1 MIAGYLAV
9 SLKQALCHRSHTIT
23 KVALLLN
30 PQHLIISRAIYTNH
44 DYPLCVRSRL
54 KKFVEVGYN
63 HNVSYFERG
72 YQNETHGRRY
82 YRNAFYYVQHVGQ
95 VLLFVASAFT
105 ERHHVDPLVSGSY
118 KVLYANP
125 VCFVAATNPRSG
137 KEACLLWRLARPR
150 QHERYSCRAAFNIY
164 CSSYTGH
171 RVFYTR
177 ELCATRN
184 AIRRPNGVLQSLG
197 KGPE

>member
-1 MIAGYLAV
+1 MNLQYTHLYI
-9 SLKQALCHRSHTIT
+9 LCIWTLTNVGCHAKKNDNLVKRNET
-23 KVALLLN
+23 KKEKDVKMLLLN

-125 VCFVAATNPRSG
+125 VCFVAATNPRSDVTSTFNESKCDSRSCTG
-137 KEACLLWRLARPR
+137 KKCMTIERL
-150 QHERYSCRAAFNIY
+150 ESKC
-164 CSSYTGH
+164 
-171 RVFYTR
+171 FYNQQTR
-177 ELCATRN
+177 H
-184 AIRRPNGVLQSLG
+184 
-197 KGPE
+197 

>member
-1 MIAGYLAV
+1 MNLQYTHLYI
-9 SLKQALCHRSHTIT
+9 LCIWTLTNVGCHAKKNDNLVKRNET
-23 KVALLLN
+23 KKEKDV
-30 PQHLIISRAIYTNH
+30 
-44 DYPLCVRSRL
+44 
-54 KKFVEVGYN
+54 KM
-63 HNVSYFERG
+63 
-72 YQNETHGRRY
+72 NETHGRRY